1 MPFGPYGPGPWGW
14 CWMVGGWIMMLVFLG
29 LLFAGIVVLVRA
41 LTNRNVFGQP
51 SPDSALEILRRRYAA
66 GEITKDQFEE
76 MKRTLG

>member
-14 CWMVGGWIMMLVFLG
+14 GWMVGGWIMMLVFSG
-29 LLFAGIVVLVRA
+29 LLIAGIVVLVRA
-41 LTNRNVFGQP
+41 LTNGNVFGPP
-51 SPDSALEILRRRYAA
+51 SHDSALEILRRRYAA